1 MEEQAGSDTMHR
13 STPREAF
20 VRDLINFIR
29 QVQHDGEDIIL
40 IGDFN
45 EEINEPLSGT
55 DQIAMTCGLVDL
67 FGIRLGSNNIP
78 STYQRGTRRLDY
90 ALISPS
96 LLQHVRAAG
105 HDPFGYRFP
114 TDHRG
119 LYIDLASDT
128 LFSQDIIPLAPATK
142 RDFTS
147 TSPGTVVK
155 YVTAKMAY
163 LDGHNFFDRLH
174 NLNTLDQPDPILAE
188 SLDRDFQRAS
198 QHAARVC
205 KKRQQPPW
213 SPKLAAAWAELH
225 FYRLARSAI
234 VTTSTVTPAI
244 VKLQEQWP
252 TLPRDIPTDL
262 AIITQGYKLAI
273 SQLKAARAS
282 AKALRE
288 DYLERKAS
296 LYAALEEQGKAKVVQ
311 RLIRAES
318 QHKVYNK
325 IRYLRNKDNG
335 STGLTAVKIPK
346 HMDPSDTHALKHLP
360 DTPDHWETITVPE
373 DIERSLMRRNRQ
385 HFGQAEGTPFTRPP
399 LQADVGYR
407 GDGYAAELILNGQI
421 DYNNASPGTKLLIHH
436 LQSRTLQKLEGKL
449 TVSEVRGKL
458 KKWKESTSTS
468 PSGLHLGHYHCLWRD
483 PQMKPE
489 DGDRQKILQ
498 GQECLLGCL
507 VDLLNYALKFGHT
520 YTRWTKIVNVMLHK
534 DPGNPRIHRLRIIHL
549 YEADYNLLLT
559 IKWRQATHHAED
571 KQLLN
576 DGLDGSRPG
585 RSAHDPALI
594 KVLQHE
600 IYRMSMKPG
609 INFDLDAA
617 SCYDRILMSLAAL
630 CSNVV

>member
-1 MEEQAGSDTMHR
+1 MMETFIDNAFTTSNEPETPYPANNDTNKYARNHIVEAPGNIDPFAAIHDEDFEPSEFIGDVLCENPTPKTMRIYFQNLNGLCWDNDGGKWPYVCEVLDSIQADIACFAETNTNTNNYTIRRKMEHTCQRQFHQSQLVMATSKHHSSSSYKPGGTALLACNKITSTIKSHTRDRMGRWVTTSLATSPTTQIRIISAYQVCAAGARQGSNTAASQQRAQIMEEQAGSDTMHR

-105 HDPFGYRFP
+105 YDPFGYRIP

-119 LYIDLASDT
+119 LYLDLASDT

-346 HMDPSDTHALKHLP
+346 HMDPSDTNALKHLP

-385 HFGQAEGTPFTRPP
+385 HFGQAEGTPFTRPS
-399 LQADVGYR
+399 LQADVG
-407 GDGYAAELILNGQI
+407 
-421 DYNNASPGTKLLIHH
+421 
-436 LQSRTLQKLEGKL
+436 
-449 TVSEVRGKL
+449 
-458 KKWKESTSTS
+458 
-468 PSGLHLGHYHCLWRD
+468 
-483 PQMKPE
+483 
-489 DGDRQKILQ
+489 
-498 GQECLLGCL
+498 
-507 VDLLNYALKFGHT
+507 
-520 YTRWTKIVNVMLHK
+520 
-534 DPGNPRIHRLRIIHL
+534 
-549 YEADYNLLLT
+549 
-559 IKWRQATHHAED
+559 
-571 KQLLN
+571 
-576 DGLDGSRPG
+576 
-585 RSAHDPALI
+585 
-594 KVLQHE
+594 
-600 IYRMSMKPG
+600 
-609 INFDLDAA
+609 
-617 SCYDRILMSLAAL
+617 
-630 CSNVV
+630 